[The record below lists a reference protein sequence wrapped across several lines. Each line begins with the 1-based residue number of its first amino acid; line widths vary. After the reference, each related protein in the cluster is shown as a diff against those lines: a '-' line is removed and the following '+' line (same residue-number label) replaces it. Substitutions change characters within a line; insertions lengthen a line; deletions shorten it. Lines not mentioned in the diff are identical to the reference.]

1 MRKSLKKAFMMAGLN
16 AYQTL
21 DNIIRDYDY
30 GNKVYSNKADI
41 GHLAITKFI
50 QLIGNKKRHGFFFTL
65 NQDIFIER
73 YVMSS
78 SPSGPLPANHLVCP
92 GVKCNYS
99 RFHNKGGTKELESA
113 DLVKV
118 LKDKELE
125 KAKMDFRKSPDCLH
139 YIKLHGSY
147 DWRDEKNQ
155 TKMIIGTNKPG
166 QIEKEPLLSWYFQ
179 LFKEVLI
186 LGNRR
191 LLIIGY
197 GFGDPHI
204 NDVIIDAI
212 KRHNLKIYV
221 MSPDDP
227 KNFRRRMDDIDWN
240 IYRATSGYYQ
250 CTLKELFPIVGNSP
264 RYTNFKKEFLFL

>member
-1 MRKSLKKAFMMAGLN
+1 M
-16 AYQTL
+16 
-21 DNIIRDYDY
+21 
-30 GNKVYSNKADI
+30 
-41 GHLAITKFI
+41 
-50 QLIGNKKRHGFFFTL
+50 
-65 NQDIFIER
+65 
-73 YVMSS
+73 
-78 SPSGPLPANHLVCP
+78 
-92 GVKCNYS
+92 
-99 RFHNKGGTKELESA
+99 ESA